1 MPKIAEF
8 IIVLVVSFSVCLTLM
23 ALFFF
28 ILINKYRRNL
38 EKKQKEAI
46 NNLIIGQD
54 NERQRLARD
63 LHDEIG
69 PQLSSIVMMIGSIK
83 TDNSENTELVADIR
97 NTVKASLQDVRRI
110 SHDLM
115 SQALVKYG
123 LVEGVN
129 EMVQRR
135 RDSHLKINF
144 QTNSTGMEYSDH
156 IKSHLFKITQELLYN
171 TDKHSKATEVSIILT
186 LNHTSQSLVYIYKDN
201 GIGNPMFNDAEAGIG
216 LKNIKT
222 RVSLMNGTIEIDMKS
237 GFTAIIELNY

>member
-46 NNLIIGQD
+46 NNLLIGQD

-83 TDNSENTELVADIR
+83 IDNPENAELVADIR
-97 NTVKASLQDVRRI
+97 NTIKASLQDVRRI

-115 SQALVKYG
+115 SQSLVKYG
-123 LVEGVN
+123 LVEGIN
-129 EMVQRR
+129 EMIQRR
-135 RDSHLKINF
+135 KTSQLKIHF
-144 QTNSTGMEYSDH
+144 QTNSSGMEYSDH

-171 TDKHSKATEVSIILT
+171 TDKHSQATEVTIVLT
-186 LNHTSQSLVYIYKDN
+186 LNHGTQNLVYTYNDN
-201 GIGNPMFNDAEAGIG
+201 GIGNPMFKDSEAGIG

-222 RVSLMNGTIEIDMKS
+222 RVGLMNGTIDIDMKN
-237 GFTAIIELNY
+237 GFTTMIKLNY